1 MEFNKGLYDTRF
13 LLPQFLPKNIALL
26 WTPVLTLICKVI
38 WNHSKNSLQH
48 FPPGVKSLFS
58 CSLRDDE
65 SLLQNLMGRDAATCL
80 TSNIAPAIIA
90 WSTYQNT
97 LNVFDIS
104 RTPLDS
110 FAFPPKIRL
119 QSGICSLSSGPILAS
134 CHPFPTS
141 HCQGLTL
148 P

>member
-1 MEFNKGLYDTRF
+1 
-13 LLPQFLPKNIALL
+13 
-26 WTPVLTLICKVI
+26 
-38 WNHSKNSLQH
+38 
-48 FPPGVKSLFS
+48 
-58 CSLRDDE
+58 
-65 SLLQNLMGRDAATCL
+65 MGRDAATCL

-148 P
+148 PQVRAGTNLNSNHMEFIMRDIYQSFPRKFSALGKPHLECCSRLHFRSSRDKWEHILRISISLVKMLKTIT